1 MGSLGMQEIIV
12 IFVLALIIFG
22 PRKLPELGKS
32 LGRGMAEFKK
42 ASNELKQTWE
52 DEVRLEKERQDMAE
66 ILKDSSDWKRS
77 LEEEVRLESES
88 PSSTTVRV
96 RALLSI
102 RRRKRSGSSQRAR
115 AALLSIRKRF
125 NEGCRNPGA
134 VRTRSGG
141 T

>member
-22 PRKLPELGKS
+22 PRKLPDLGKS

-52 DEVRLEKERQDMAE
+52 DEVRLEKEKQDMAE

-77 LEEEVRLESES
+77 LEEEVRLESEN
-88 PSSTTVRV
+88 
-96 RALLSI
+96 
-102 RRRKRSGSSQRAR
+102 RS
-115 AALLSIRKRF
+115 
-125 NEGCRNPGA
+125 NNP
-134 VRTRSGG
+134 VD
-141 T
+141 